1 MTRWFFIGLL
11 ILLIGIQPG
20 FGVENTSDLMVP
32 DTISDTNEMIP
43 ALDSLI
49 GTITEELS
57 DVREENR
64 ISAESLT
71 MTGISGENATAVLS
85 SKLSNV
91 TYGHSSLI
99 ISPDNRVTAAA
110 PLRYSGMVGLDLGYQ
125 PETQY
130 ANAQK
135 SPVVSTLF
143 YLEEGFWGISI
154 SFPIFSE
161 EREYMGYTDLT
172 IRPEEFLR
180 PIISNFT
187 SKTGYDVF
195 ILQPDGM
202 TVYETN
208 EVEIGKNV
216 LTDPLYD
223 TDEMRNVSHTVIDNQ
238 NGTLQYTF
246 WNQEWKQMV
255 PRESVWKTLKLDN
268 QEWRIGIVRDLNK
281 KKTEPSEPDTMQPV
295 PEDLNASI
303 IQLNS
308 FVNNASEF
316 AKKVGMD
323 AASASFN
330 NLSGPFTS
338 GDRYIFAYDMNGT
351 TLALPYQTG
360 IVGENRMDLIDT
372 NGLFIMSALID
383 AAEKGGQ
390 MMYYIYPNP
399 AKEYQ
404 KQLKLAYVK
413 PVDSHWFVGSGIYLP
428 WVMAELNQT
437 DINNLIDRVKNAR
450 RHCEEVGK
458 EKAII
463 DFNDLN
469 QTYAQK
475 AEYIFSYDYNGTTL
489 SLPYQSELIGT
500 NRLNYKDI
508 YGVQAISQEI
518 AVAKR
523 GGGFVYLVYYNP
535 DSDKNELKLCY
546 MLPAGDDWLV
556 GSGIYVGT
564 DLTK

>member
-1 MTRWFFIGLL
+1 
-11 ILLIGIQPG
+11 
-20 FGVENTSDLMVP
+20 
-32 DTISDTNEMIP
+32 
-43 ALDSLI
+43 
-49 GTITEELS
+49 
-57 DVREENR
+57 
-64 ISAESLT
+64 
-71 MTGISGENATAVLS
+71 
-85 SKLSNV
+85 
-91 TYGHSSLI
+91 
-99 ISPDNRVTAAA
+99 
-110 PLRYSGMVGLDLGYQ
+110 
-125 PETQY
+125 
-130 ANAQK
+130 
-135 SPVVSTLF
+135 
-143 YLEEGFWGISI
+143 
-154 SFPIFSE
+154 
-161 EREYMGYTDLT
+161 
-172 IRPEEFLR
+172 
-180 PIISNFT
+180 
-187 SKTGYDVF
+187 
-195 ILQPDGM
+195 
-202 TVYETN
+202 
-208 EVEIGKNV
+208 
-216 LTDPLYD
+216 
-223 TDEMRNVSHTVIDNQ
+223 
-238 NGTLQYTF
+238 
-246 WNQEWKQMV
+246 MV

-458 EKAII
+458 RR
-463 DFNDLN
+463 
-469 QTYAQK
+469 
-475 AEYIFSYDYNGTTL
+475 L
-489 SLPYQSELIGT
+489 SL
-500 NRLNYKDI
+500 
-508 YGVQAISQEI
+508 ISMI
-518 AVAKR
+518 
-523 GGGFVYLVYYNP
+523 
-535 DSDKNELKLCY
+535 
-546 MLPAGDDWLV
+546 
-556 GSGIYVGT
+556 
-564 DLTK
+564 